1 MIFDNMGSIEVYLS
15 LGSNLGERRK
25 NIIEA
30 ISCLDNEFGTSYSR
44 CSDII
49 ETEPWGEVE
58 GGTFLNCAIC
68 YTIPDAGQDIELY
81 CNVILS
87 KCKRIESALGRI
99 GRPEY
104 NIYGKRIYR
113 ARTID
118 IDILFYGDN
127 RLSLPLL
134 TIPHPLIS
142 KRDFV
147 VIPLR
152 QIASDKLIDDFPEIF
167 EVK

>member
-1 MIFDNMGSIEVYLS
+1 MHEAMILE
-15 LGSNLGERRK
+15 
-25 NIIEA
+25 
-30 ISCLDNEFGTSYSR
+30 
-44 CSDII
+44 
-49 ETEPWGEVE
+49 
-58 GGTFLNCAIC
+58 
-68 YTIPDAGQDIELY
+68 
-81 CNVILS
+81 NV
-87 KCKRIESALGRI
+87 K
-99 GRPEY
+99 Y

-127 RLSLPLL
+127 KLSLPLL
-134 TIPHPLIS
+134 TIPHPLIA

-147 VIPLR
+147 VMPLR

>member
-49 ETEPWGEVE
+49 ETEPWGEAE

-118 IDILFYGDN
+118 IDILFYVLFHYGLSWNTDYSSLCYTI
-127 RLSLPLL
+127 RLCCLPTLY
-134 TIPHPLIS
+134 I
-142 KRDFV
+142 K
-147 VIPLR
+147 
-152 QIASDKLIDDFPEIF
+152 
-167 EVK
+167 